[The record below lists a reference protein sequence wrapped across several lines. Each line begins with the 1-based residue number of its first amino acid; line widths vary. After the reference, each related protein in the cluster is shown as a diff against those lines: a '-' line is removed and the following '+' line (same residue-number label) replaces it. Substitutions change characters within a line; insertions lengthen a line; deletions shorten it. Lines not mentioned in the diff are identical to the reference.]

1 MSEQS
6 EPTVGNYRRG
16 LEIMARLWGQE
27 VANAMLMFW
36 RSVHQELRTA
46 RRGPQSSRIYP
57 ILVASVTPLV
67 TTPWLRSAF
76 ESLPGVQDHWCDPWP
91 AARTAVAHTSESR
104 GCTA

>member
-36 RSVHQELRTA
+36 RSVH
-46 RRGPQSSRIYP
+46 
-57 ILVASVTPLV
+57 
-67 TTPWLRSAF
+67 
-76 ESLPGVQDHWCDPWP
+76 
-91 AARTAVAHTSESR
+91 
-104 GCTA
+104 